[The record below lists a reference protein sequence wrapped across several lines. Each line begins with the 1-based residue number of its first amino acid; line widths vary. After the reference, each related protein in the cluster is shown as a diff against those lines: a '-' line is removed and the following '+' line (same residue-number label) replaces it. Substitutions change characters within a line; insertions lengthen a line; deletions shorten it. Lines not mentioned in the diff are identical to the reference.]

1 MEPFDPQRAEPG
13 RYPRLEAALATVNRD
28 FAATL
33 PDQPPLR
40 LMVWEEQVYVAV
52 SDGSWHHNGLQEPD
66 DDAPD
71 ALALALDLVAD
82 AAQET
87 VTERLWQAW
96 PVCPF
101 HKIGTHLRPEGTAVD
116 WEGWN
121 DGDSGRLVWW
131 CRGGT
136 AGGCHDLAP
145 VGELGGA
152 LPGKERR
159 ASRRRERGGGRGRA
173 GEM

>member
-1 MEPFDPQRAEPG
+1 MKPFDPQRAEPG

-40 LMVWEEQVYVAV
+40 LMLWDEQVYVAV

-66 DDAPD
+66 ADAPD
-71 ALALALDLVAD
+71 DLALGIVAD

-101 HKIGTHLRPEGTAVD
+101 HKLGTHLRPEGSAVD

-121 DGDSGRLVWW
+121 DGDSGRPVWW

-136 AGGCHDLAP
+136 AGGDCHDLAP
-145 VGELGGA
+145 VGELAGA
-152 LPGKERR
+152 LPGKQRR
-159 ASRRRERGGGRGRA
+159 EIRRRERKRGRD
-173 GEM
+173 